1 MDMVGRTTKLSV
13 SGFTGNH
20 PLLPILHPH
29 VSFNIKLSLPIP
41 YTNSLPFTTQLAS
54 LVYSAEACSR
64 RAFSRNP
71 VYREVFRNVMTGR
84 FSSAAAWGW
93 KPMAVLSEE
102 GVAKAQAK
110 QVLSHNF
117 GALLANAQGRKSAA
131 SKPEICTADEL
142 HYVSLPGSSWQLAL
156 WRYIPPAN
164 VRLLQE
170 IIHCCYYLAL
180 AQMQSALTLILVY
193 VSLARYMSTEGFET
207 WILEV
212 RGAGLSKN
220 EGELVGDVSGKA
232 RDLADS
238 THDLV
243 NSEKAVIESYNNL
256 QKSDKSTREF
266 MKSATRLSNMVMQL
280 SRSLRSI
287 LDEGQSR
294 ILSARLLEQISGLL
308 DDAQL
313 TERFIEIKDR
323 LISLLEESQTPGFT
337 SQILDLRRR
346 LANLL
351 EDAQLSVT
359 PQVTSL
365 QERLSSTF
373 DDFQKFL
380 ELIEKYNWDFDN
392 YLEEEVPTAIEYI
405 RQHSQPKDG
414 KLLAVGHSMGGI
426 LLYALLAS
434 KGRDSRMA
442 GVVTIASALDYG
454 VSNSSLKLLLPLA
467 DPAQVLN
474 VPVIPLGTL
483 MTALHPLVSRPPYAL
498 AWLGSHV
505 SAGRMMDPSLFQ
517 KLVLNN
523 FCTIPVK
530 LLLHLSTVF
539 QPGGLTNRNGTIRYK
554 DSLKDCAVPVLAL
567 AADEDLICPPPAV
580 LDTVKA
586 LPEDKTVYK
595 LFGGQDER
603 HYGHYDLLGS
613 RQVKEEVFP
622 VIHEFLVKCDEL
634 QN

>member
-164 VRLLQE
+164 APARNHPLLLLSG
-170 IIHCCYYLAL
+170 IGTNAIGFDLDP
-180 AQMQSALTLILVY
+180 S

-454 VSNSSLKLLLPLA
+454 VSNSSLKLLLPLVN
-467 DPAQVLN
+467 PAQVLN